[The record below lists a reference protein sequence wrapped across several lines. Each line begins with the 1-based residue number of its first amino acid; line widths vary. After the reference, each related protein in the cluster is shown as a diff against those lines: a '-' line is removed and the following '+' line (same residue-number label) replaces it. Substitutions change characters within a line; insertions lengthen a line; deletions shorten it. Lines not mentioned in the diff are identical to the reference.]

1 MIINWYNL
9 VIDRRTKMSRP
20 KLYEKRIEVCVT
32 PKQYVALKKW
42 ADNDSITVNQL
53 IRDLIKAFI
62 NAN

>member
-1 MIINWYNL
+1 
-9 VIDRRTKMSRP
+9 MSRP